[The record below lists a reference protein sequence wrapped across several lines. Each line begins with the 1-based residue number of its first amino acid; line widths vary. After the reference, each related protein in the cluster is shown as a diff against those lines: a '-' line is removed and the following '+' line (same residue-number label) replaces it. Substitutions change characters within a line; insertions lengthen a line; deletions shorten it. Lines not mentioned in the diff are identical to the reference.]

1 MICDSIIKTMEVHI
15 MNKTIIKEIKT
26 RAFAD
31 GDEVETILTLDF
43 TNLTDDE
50 VMDLAVKSAVI
61 NWQANA
67 RRAKVIPTKATYI
80 VPRPGTRTSAVATP
94 EALIRA
100 FGGDVDKAIEALMN
114 VKR

>member
-1 MICDSIIKTMEVHI
+1 
-15 MNKTIIKEIKT
+15 MNKTIIKEVKT

-31 GDEVETILTLDF
+31 GDEIETTLTLDF

-67 RRAKVIPTKATYI
+67 RRAKVIPNEATYA
-80 VPRPGTRTSAVATP
+80 VPRPGTRSAAVATP
-94 EALIRA
+94 EALIKA

-114 VKR
+114 AKR

>member
-1 MICDSIIKTMEVHI
+1 
-15 MNKTIIKEIKT
+15 MNKTIIKEVKT

-31 GDEVETILTLDF
+31 GDEIETTLTLDF

-50 VMDLAVKSAVI
+50 VMDMAVKSAVI

-67 RRAKVIPTKATYI
+67 RRAKVIPNEATYI
-80 VPRPGTRTSAVATP
+80 VPRPGTRSAAVATP
-94 EALIRA
+94 EALLKA

-114 VKR
+114 AKR